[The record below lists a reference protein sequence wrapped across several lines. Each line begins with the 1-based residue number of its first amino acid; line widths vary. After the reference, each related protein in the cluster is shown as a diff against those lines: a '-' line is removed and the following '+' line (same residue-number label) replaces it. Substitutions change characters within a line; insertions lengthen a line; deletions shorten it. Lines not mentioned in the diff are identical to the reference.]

1 MACNNVGHLFKLLV
15 AKWLASRDDNAAVA
29 AADDDDL
36 ALLIAVKDKD
46 AALTIVKSET
56 LPTLPYLF
64 IVIITMDKFRIGLR
78 FCLKS
83 LTSVT

>member
-15 AKWLASRDDNAAVA
+15 AKWLASRDDNAA
-29 AADDDDL
+29 AADAADL

-83 LTSVT
+83 LTSVK